1 MEDLYIPYQASELPL
16 AQRVLVLAPHP
27 DDEIFGCGGVLALYA
42 QQGALID
49 VVVVTDGAGFSVG
62 AERDRVRST
71 RQQETVQALQQLNIA
86 SVKFLDFPDRSL
98 AGHESLVTA
107 VVGQIQNSEPQVV
120 LAPSLQEIHP
130 DHLGLAR
137 AAIAALSQL
146 RELQPKPVLMQY
158 EVGAM
163 LTANMLV
170 DITPVWAVK
179 HQAMH
184 CFVSQL
190 KQQDYARHI
199 EGLNTFRTYTLPS
212 EVKYAE
218 AYRCIQWADLGAET
232 ERPSP
237 MAAEAI
243 LTTSDAQAEGLRQHI
258 LDLQRSQQET
268 SRQLESLLRQAEQLS
283 KQSEEDRQA
292 LNQLLRSKSW
302 RITQPLRWA
311 TAHIRRLVG

>member
-1 MEDLYIPYQASELPL
+1 MEDLYIPYQASALPL

-42 QQGALID
+42 QQGAHID
-49 VVVVTDGAGFSVG
+49 VVVVTDGAGFSVD

-71 RQQETVQALQQLNIA
+71 RQHETVQALQQLNIA

-98 AGHESLVTA
+98 AGHEGLVTA
-107 VVGQIQNSEPQVV
+107 VLGQIQNLDPQVV

-137 AAIAALSQL
+137 AVIAALSQL

-170 DITPVWAVK
+170 DITPVWALK

-199 EGLNTFRTYTLPS
+199 EGLNTFRTYTLTS
-212 EVKYAE
+212 EVKFAE
-218 AYRCIQWADLGAET
+218 AYRCIQWADLGTQT

-243 LTTSDAQAEGLRQHI
+243 LAIPDAKAEGLLQQI
-258 LDLQRSQQET
+258 LDLQKTQQQT
-268 SRQLESLLRQAEQLS
+268 SSQLEALTAHAQELAKQNEAHAQSLQQV
-283 KQSEEDRQA
+283 
-292 LNQLLRSKSW
+292 LNSNSW

>member
-42 QQGALID
+42 QQGAHID
-49 VVVVTDGAGFSVG
+49 VVVVTDGAGFSVD

-98 AGHESLVTA
+98 AGHEGLVTA
-107 VVGQIQNSEPQVV
+107 VLGQIQNLDPQVV

-170 DITPVWAVK
+170 DITPVWALK

-184 CFVSQL
+184 RFVSQL

-199 EGLNTFRTYTLPS
+199 EGLNTFRTYTLPN

-218 AYRCIQWADLGAET
+218 AYRCIQWDDLGTQT

-243 LTTSDAQAEGLRQHI
+243 LTTPDAQAEALRQHI

-268 SRQLESLLRQAEQLS
+268 SRQLESLARQAEHLS
-283 KQSEEDRQA
+283 QQSEEDRQA